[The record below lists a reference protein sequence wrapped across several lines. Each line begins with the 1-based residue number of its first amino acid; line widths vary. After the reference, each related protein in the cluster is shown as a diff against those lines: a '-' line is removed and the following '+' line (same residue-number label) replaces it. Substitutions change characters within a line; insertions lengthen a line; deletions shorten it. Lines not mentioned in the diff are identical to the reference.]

1 MREKNVREINLTKEN
16 ICFANK
22 ISVEDNVIAAECTL
36 LFDVDKYFGTETE
49 DDEDVWINFYVFW
62 SPDTDKYKALYT
74 INSPDGNEEFAW
86 DLTDEDIKVIKS
98 AIEDYAKEEYE
109 DISGLIEDY
118 HNVIGE

>member
-1 MREKNVREINLTKEN
+1 MGKARQIELKPDDITAIDPEYDETG
-16 ICFANK
+16 
-22 ISVEDNVIAAECTL
+22 ISFYLETW
-36 LFDVDKYFGTETE
+36 FDVDKYFGTETE

-62 SPDTDKYKALYT
+62 NPDTDKYKALYT

-98 AIEDYAKEEYE
+98 AIEDYAKEEYG